1 MYRKIDINTQQK
13 SSNFSSNKWFDKD
26 CSERKEF
33 KQARN
38 IFVRNK
44 NSSNRKSFVT
54 ARTKYNRTKSRAKQ
68 RLKIK
73 EGKNICN
80 LAKKQPK
87 KFWKPIKSKLKT
99 KSPQSET
106 LTAEDLLNHFKNV
119 FGGDTRTQ
127 TEAEQIHTPPSPEPH
142 AHPELDVEFTID
154 ELREAVFHQ
163 KNNKSPGL
171 DGLNA
176 ELFKVSFDIISPFLL
191 KLYNRLFQNGEYPQS
206 LGEGI
211 ITPIFKSGSVDDA
224 QNYRGITLINILAKI
239 YSQLLL
245 NRLTQWSEKEEKLT
259 QTQFGFQKGKSTID
273 CIFTLYSIIT
283 KTLHAGD
290 KLYCV
295 FVDYE
300 KAFDRIDRTLLWQK
314 LISEH
319 LNIKFVKA
327 LSSMYCVVKSCIRY
341 KSSLSQ
347 FFNSEIGLKQG
358 DPSSPLLFMLFI
370 NDLALNINS
379 DIESIF
385 TVHELQIFLL
395 LYADDAV
402 LFAKSPEA
410 EKFSDKT
417 KQKILN

>member
-1 MYRKIDINTQQK
+1 M
-13 SSNFSSNKWFDKD
+13 
-26 CSERKEF
+26 
-33 KQARN
+33 
-38 IFVRNK
+38 
-44 NSSNRKSFVT
+44 
-54 ARTKYNRTKSRAKQ
+54 
-68 RLKIK
+68 
-73 EGKNICN
+73 
-80 LAKKQPK
+80 
-87 KFWKPIKSKLKT
+87 
-99 KSPQSET
+99 
-106 LTAEDLLNHFKNV
+106 
-119 FGGDTRTQ
+119 
-127 TEAEQIHTPPSPEPH
+127 
-142 AHPELDVEFTID
+142 
-154 ELREAVFHQ
+154 
-163 KNNKSPGL
+163 
-171 DGLNA
+171 
-176 ELFKVSFDIISPFLL
+176 
-191 KLYNRLFQNGEYPQS
+191 
-206 LGEGI
+206 
-211 ITPIFKSGSVDDA
+211 
-224 QNYRGITLINILAKI
+224 AKI

-245 NRLTQWSEKEEKLT
+245 NRLTQWSQKEEKLT

-283 KTLHAGD
+283 KTLHSGD

-295 FVDYE
+295 FVDYK

-385 TVHELQIFLL
+385 TVDELQIFLL

-410 EKFSDKT
+410 LQSMLNDLERYCKLWGLKINVNKT
-417 KQKILN
+417 KAMIFEKSRYHTTYDFYINNTKLEIVSSFKYLGMPFFKNGDWSRAQKKNSQSCYICST